1 MTPVT
6 PSSHHPSPGKPRLW
20 HRSTIDRS
28 LPGRVRRPRSSQ
40 KHPANGRRGDKIPTP
55 IVGPSPI
62 TTASAAPTQDA
73 APANPHR

>member
-6 PSSHHPSPGKPRLW
+6 ASSHHPPPGKPRLGIAALL
-20 HRSTIDRS
+20 TGG
-28 LPGRVRRPRSSQ
+28 LPGRVRRPRSCQ

-73 APANPHR
+73 APANSHR